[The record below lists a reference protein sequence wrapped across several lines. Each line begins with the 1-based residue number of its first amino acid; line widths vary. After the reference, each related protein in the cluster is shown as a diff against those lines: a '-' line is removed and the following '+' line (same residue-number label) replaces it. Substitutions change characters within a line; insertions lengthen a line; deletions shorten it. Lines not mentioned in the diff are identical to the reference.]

1 MHFYKYGVLINQLSD
16 SFEWRVAFLDG
27 SVSDHC
33 CITVPSEKFNFPPTP
48 GATVKAKFEH
58 ANSFLPSLVAQCGSF
73 EWFRD
78 VTVVNSKVV
87 IFAIVH
93 FSNECL
99 ERDPFK
105 INGMDYSIIENENT
119 DFQKIVLPTR
129 VLQTSITS
137 RSNLQNTDTPFI
149 YRIGVCWE
157 PISFEN
163 GVTVNWRY

>member
-1 MHFYKYGVLINQLSD
+1 MKIELFYHFTINLFQ
-16 SFEWRVAFLDG
+16 
-27 SVSDHC
+27 
-33 CITVPSEKFNFPPTP
+33 
-48 GATVKAKFEH
+48 
-58 ANSFLPSLVAQCGSF
+58 
-73 EWFRD
+73 
-78 VTVVNSKVV
+78 

-163 GVTVNWRY
+163 GVTVNWRYYADFPITPIFELYYRETVR